1 MIAGPTPPPA
11 APPAPR
17 SYFTRGCAR
26 PGPGRPLW
34 IAEVRSTPTPAA
46 SPPTYSVEVRIGN
59 LKAVALDGVPRAGL
73 ERIEGLTDCLRL
85 DRVVRL
91 LNLKP

>member
-26 PGPGRPLW
+26 PAPGRPLW
-34 IAEVRSTPTPAA
+34 IAEVRSTPTPGDPLTC
-46 SPPTYSVEVRIGN
+46 SIVVLIGN
-59 LKAVALDGVPRAGL
+59 LKAVALDRVPLAGR
-73 ERIEGLTDCLRL
+73 ERIEGLTDCLHL

>member
-1 MIAGPTPPPA
+1 MIQVLPR
-11 APPAPR
+11 PR

-34 IAEVRSTPTPAA
+34 VAEVRSTPTPGD
-46 SPPTYSVEVRIGN
+46 PLTCSVVVLIGN
-59 LKAVALDGVPRAGL
+59 LKAVALDRR
-73 ERIEGLTDCLRL
+73 ERIEGLTDCLHL